1 MKSKLKRLISF
12 FVLAAVFL
20 TSAVIAEAS
29 ETAEYHVTGGAEV
42 WDGTKP
48 EEMPDY
54 SGEGTADSPYLITD
68 GAELYWAVTNEN
80 KDVYFKIT
88 NDIVL
93 NNITVRINKVVDG
106 SNVTNIP
113 QVYDSEG
120 NLATDAEGKITA
132 EYKDRFNK
140 WALVDTN
147 AEDWSDAKVF
157 KGILDGGSHI
167 IRGLFYDDVANA
179 ADGEFNYIAGLIPY
193 AADAEILNI
202 GIEDAYVYVTNAVGD
217 DPSNPGNRGAKVAV
231 LCGSVTTGRGAVLK
245 NSYLAESVYVTG
257 NIVGGFFGVLEG
269 SYTEGRKEVLFENL
283 YSLATVQEVANSN
296 GRYSGQIVGKGM
308 SLGEYDASDMENGW
322 KNVARNIYA
331 VGSKFIG
338 GGTPFCYNCYTTSAD
353 NKGPKVWD
361 PAANDGEGG
370 WGSGT
375 LTEYAPVSFGSNR
388 YQMIGV
394 SASENMS
401 GLGDAFV
408 ILPSDYPMLKS
419 LVRRGENEWDGSFDD
434 TLEGSGTEEEPYLIS
449 NAGELAWLG
458 YNGGTTAYYKLT
470 CDIYLNDGS
479 KIDKSTGRGIDYTP
493 ISWFDSGMIGTE
505 LLAYGFDGNGHTV
518 YGLYADFSPYYTKS
532 SKEQTKFEGY
542 TALFPKVRYS
552 RASGKAINISN
563 LGVENS
569 YISNFTGAAAIIGC
583 TNTSSYTANL
593 TMSGCY
599 AGEDVTVVSPVA
611 GVLAADISLNVSVEN
626 CYSAA
631 DLKSDTGLSGLVANW
646 NTGTKGQT
654 LSITG
659 CYSTGNISGSG
670 NGTTINCYADFAV
683 KGADALAAL
692 EGFSSD
698 IWYAVND
705 ENQYPMLRVR
715 GNAINDIDENGIFE
729 PALELAAMRK
739 LLMNGE
745 SALNNADTNNDG
757 ALDLLDL
764 VRLKKI
770 VSVRAY

>member
-1 MKSKLKRLISF
+1 MKFQFKRLISTLVISAF
-12 FVLAAVFL
+12 FL
-20 TSAVIAEAS
+20 TSAGIAGAS
-29 ETAEYHVTGGAEV
+29 EPEEYPGINGIEV

-54 SGEGTADSPYLITD
+54 SGEGTSESPYLITD

-80 KDVYFKIT
+80 KNVYFKIA

-93 NNITVRINKVVDG
+93 NDITVRINKIVDG

-113 QVYDSEG
+113 QVFDSNG
-120 NLATDAEGKITA
+120 NLVTDEEGKITE
-132 EYKDRFNK
+132 EYKGSFNK

-147 AEDWSDAKVF
+147 NENWNDTKVF

-179 ADGEFNYIAGLIPY
+179 VNGEFNYIAGLIPY

-202 GIEDAYVYVTNAVGD
+202 GIEDAYVYVTNVVGN
-217 DPSNPGNRGAKVAV
+217 DPSNPGNKGAKVAV
-231 LCGSVTTGRGAVLK
+231 LCGSVATGRGAVLK

-257 NIVGGFFGVLEG
+257 NIVGGFFGVLDG
-269 SYTEGRKEVLFENL
+269 SYTEGRKEILFENL
-283 YSLATVQEVANSN
+283 YSLATVQEVAGSS

-322 KNVARNIYA
+322 KNVARNIYT

-338 GGTPFCYNCYTTSAD
+338 GGTPFCYNCYSTSAD

-375 LTEYAPVSFGSNR
+375 LTEYAPVSIGSAR
-388 YQMIGV
+388 YKMLGV
-394 SASENMS
+394 SAAENMV
-401 GLGDAFV
+401 GLGSAFV
-408 ILPSDYPMLKS
+408 FFPSDYPMLKS
-419 LVRRGENEWDGSFDD
+419 FVRRGENEWDGSFDD
-434 TLEGSGTEEEPYLIS
+434 TLEGAGTEDDPYLIS
-449 NAGELAWLG
+449 NAGELAWLV

-479 KIDKSTGRGIDYTP
+479 KIDKNTGRGIDYTP

-518 YGLYADFSPYYTKS
+518 YGLYADFSPYYISS
-532 SKEQTKFEGY
+532 SKEVTNFDGY
-542 TALFPKVRYS
+542 TALFPMVRYS

-569 YISNFTGAAAIIGC
+569 YISNFTGAAAIIGY
-583 TNTSSYTANL
+583 TNSNYTANL

-599 AGEDVTVVSPVA
+599 AGEDVTVVSSVA
-611 GVLAADISLNVSVEN
+611 GTLAADISLNMTVEN

-631 DLKSDTGLSGLVANW
+631 DLRSDTGLSGLVANW
-646 NTGTKGQT
+646 NTGTKGQV
-654 LSITG
+654 LNITG

-670 NGTTINCYADFAV
+670 NGIITNCYADFTA
-683 KGADALAAL
+683 KGADALKAL
-692 EGFSSD
+692 EGFD
-698 IWYAVND
+698 GNIWYAVKD
-705 ENQYPMLRVR
+705 DGKYPMLRVR
-715 GNAINDIDENGIFE
+715 GKAINDVDENGVFE
-729 PALELAAMRK
+729 AALELAAMRK
-739 LLMNGE
+739 MLMNNE
-745 SALNNADTNNDG
+745 TSLNNADTNNDG
-757 ALDLLDL
+757 SLDLLDL
-764 VRLKKI
+764 IRLKKI
-770 VSVRAY
+770 ATESAY